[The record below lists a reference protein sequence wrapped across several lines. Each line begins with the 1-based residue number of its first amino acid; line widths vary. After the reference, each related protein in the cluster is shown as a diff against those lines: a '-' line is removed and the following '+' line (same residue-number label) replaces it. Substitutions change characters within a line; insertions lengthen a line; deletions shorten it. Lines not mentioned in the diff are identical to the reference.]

1 VLLLVEPWVLGAV
14 GRLGV
19 RLMRVLAAVVAGQ
32 QEILVQVVVQVLLL
46 GCLKLLLVRLVRVL
60 LVAGTLVRVV
70 VLRRVPKVVM
80 G

>member
-1 VLLLVEPWVLGAV
+1 
-14 GRLGV
+14 
-19 RLMRVLAAVVAGQ
+19 MRVLAAVVAEQ
-32 QEILVQVVVQVLLL
+32 QEILVQVVVRVLLLL
-46 GCLKLLLVRLVRVL
+46 GCLRLLLVLLVRVL